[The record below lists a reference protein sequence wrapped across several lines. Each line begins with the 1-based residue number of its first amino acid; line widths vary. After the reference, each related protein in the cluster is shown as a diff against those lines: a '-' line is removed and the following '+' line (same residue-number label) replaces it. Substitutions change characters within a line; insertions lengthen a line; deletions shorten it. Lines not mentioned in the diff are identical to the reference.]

1 MTSTA
6 QLPQAAHNAWSD
18 RWFVRLF
25 TRGQGRPLAVLI
37 LALLLTVSFV
47 PGFAPATGL
56 RLAVFD
62 AYQNIFPRHRTSG
75 PAVIVAIDEESLSQL
90 GQWPWPRTVLAE
102 LVRNI
107 SDANAA
113 AIGIDVLF
121 PEPDRMSPDSIAN
134 IVETADA
141 TLAKRLR
148 SLPSND
154 AVFAAAIAAAPVV
167 LGMAGL
173 EVPAAGPSGGRTA
186 PFLVRGEDPQRWIR
200 QFDSAS
206 RSIAVLDR
214 AAAGHALLSVDPHDG
229 IVRRV
234 PLVGSVAGI
243 LTPALSIEVL
253 RIAGHRPA
261 FGLSVGTSG
270 VKSLAIGDLTVPT
283 ESDGSVWIRF
293 SPRDTSRFISA
304 IDVITQRVPAGV
316 FDRRLVL
323 IGATGLGLLDH
334 QATPLGERMP
344 GIEIHAQILENI
356 FDRQLLRRPAF
367 VQHGERGLLLACGLL
382 LIVFIPSLRPRSGV
396 ILYGVLLSICTVTGL
411 VLFNIWYLLFDAAS
425 PALGTTLVFGA
436 LLSGTLVDSDRQRRA
451 LARELELEREAA
463 AHAAG
468 ELEAARRIQIGMLP
482 PTSGEFYRDRR
493 FELEVMLET
502 AKVVG
507 GDLYDY
513 FKLDANRLFFLVGDV
528 SGKGL
533 LASIFMAVS
542 KALYKSTALRES
554 GDIGAV
560 MRAAQREIAR
570 DNPEALFVTVFA
582 AVLDLSD
589 GRLDYCNAGHEPP
602 LSRPPGEAALARID
616 GVGGPP
622 LCVLEEFPYE
632 SGTHSMVPGE
642 TLCVVTDGV
651 TEAMDAEGRLFG
663 RDRLAAIFSQH
674 ASRTSSAQMLRL
686 ISEDID
692 KHCAGAERSD
702 DIAILVLKWNG

>member
-1 MTSTA
+1 MTNKVQS
-6 QLPQAAHNAWSD
+6 PQAAHKALSD

-25 TRGQGRPLAVLI
+25 TRGRGRPLAVLI
-37 LALLLTVSFV
+37 LALFVTVGFV
-47 PGFAPATGL
+47 PRFAPATGL

-75 PAVIVAIDEESLSQL
+75 PAVIVAIDEKSLSEL

-102 LVRNI
+102 LVRGI

-121 PEPDRMSPDSIAN
+121 PEADRMSPDSIAR
-134 IVETADA
+134 IVERADA
-141 TLAKRLR
+141 ALAKRLR
-148 SLPSND
+148 ALPSND

-167 LGMAGL
+167 LGIAGL
-173 EVPAAGPSGGRTA
+173 EVPAATPSGGRTA
-186 PFLVRGEDPQRWIR
+186 PFLSRGADPQRWIR
-200 QFDSAS
+200 RFESAS
-206 RSIAVLDR
+206 RSIALLDDV
-214 AAAGHALLSVDPHDG
+214 AAGHALLSVDPHGG

-234 PLVGSVAGI
+234 PLVGSVAGT
-243 LTPALSIEVL
+243 LTPALAVEAL
-253 RIAGHRPA
+253 RVAGRRPG
-261 FGLSVGTSG
+261 FGLSVGASG
-270 VKSLAIGDLTVPT
+270 VKSLSIGDLIVPT

-293 SPRDTSRFISA
+293 GPRDASRFVSA
-304 IDVITQRVPAGV
+304 VDVITQRVPAGV
-316 FDRRLVL
+316 FDRKLVL

-356 FDRQLLRRPAF
+356 FDGQLLRRPAF
-367 VQHGERGLLLACGLL
+367 VQHGERVLLLVFGVL
-382 LIVFIPSLRPRSGV
+382 LIVLIPLLRPRSGV
-396 ILYGVLLSICTVTGL
+396 MLYGVLLSICAATGL
-411 VLFNIWYLLFDAAS
+411 VLFNAWYLLFDAAS

-436 LLSGTLVDSDRQRRA
+436 LLSGTLADSDRQRRA

-468 ELEAARRIQIGMLP
+468 ELEAARRIQLGMLP
-482 PTSGEFYRDRR
+482 PTSGEFYHDRR
-493 FELEVMLET
+493 FELDVTLET

-513 FKLDANRLFFLVGDV
+513 FKLDANRLFFLIGDV

-533 LASIFMAVS
+533 PASIFMAVS

-554 GDIGAV
+554 GNMGAV

-582 AVLDLSD
+582 AMLDLSN
-589 GRLDYCNAGHEPP
+589 GRLDYCNAGHESP
-602 LSRPPGEAALARID
+602 LSCVPGAAPLARID

-632 SGTHSMVPGE
+632 SGTHNMVPGE

-651 TEAMDAEGRLFG
+651 TEAMDTEGRLFG
-663 RDRLAAIFSQH
+663 RDRLAAVFSQH
-674 ASRTSSAQMLRL
+674 AKRSSSAQLLRL
-686 ISEDID
+686 IREDIEN
-692 KHCAGAERSD
+692 HCAGAERSD
-702 DIAILVLKWNG
+702 DIAILVLRWNG